1 MDYLKEYRN
10 TTLFP
15 LQATNAQKRVVKD
28 LLKDLF
34 NNKQDLTDQALEYIT
49 GKRTPADED
58 YIALLT
64 WMNPQDGWEAGKEVT
79 IIDPT
84 ARRILL
90 AAPALLMQERGQL
103 TMF

>member
-58 YIALLT
+58 YIALLA
-64 WMNPQDGWEAGKEVT
+64 WMAPADVWEGGKEVT

>member
-1 MDYLKEYRN
+1 MDHLKDYRN
-10 TTLFP
+10 TALFP
-15 LQATNAQKRVVKD
+15 MQATNAQKRVVKD

-49 GKRTPADED
+49 GKRSPADED
-58 YIALLT
+58 YIAMLT
-64 WMNPQDGWEAGKEVT
+64 WLNPQDGWEAGKEVT